1 MVWLE
6 DSCVTRNLTR
16 RSISCS
22 IPIPV
27 LVSIPSRHYMSRL
40 LINGMCRF
48 TFLVLQNPLASILIR
63 FLVYGNIVLMET
75 CRCSIVH
82 WNNTNNYKGICK
94 LTVIITLCATHLYS
108 LLVATNLCV
117 YLWASHCWHVYRSSN
132 SNLSAF
138 SKNFLGASRVRLVCA
153 FLHSSLW
160 MTWIHQAQL
169 WYPIVVVLWDSSE
182 AGMDS
187 AWLDY
192 FGYPYWAPFIFTY
205 VNKPL
210 DFLHGTI

>member
-48 TFLVLQNPLASILIR
+48 TFLVLQNPLASFLIQ
-63 FLVYGNIVLMET
+63 FLVSGNIVLMET

-94 LTVIITLCATHLYS
+94 FTVIITF
-108 LLVATNLCV
+108 CV
-117 YLWASHCWHVYRSSN
+117 QPIIIVCW
-132 SNLSAF
+132 L
-138 SKNFLGASRVRLVCA
+138 
-153 FLHSSLW
+153 
-160 MTWIHQAQL
+160 Q
-169 WYPIVVVLWDSSE
+169 PICVFISGLPT
-182 AGMDS
+182 AGMFTE
-187 AWLDY
+187 ALIL
-192 FGYPYWAPFIFTY
+192 IFRLLARTFWGL
-205 VNKPL
+205 PES
-210 DFLHGTI
+210 G